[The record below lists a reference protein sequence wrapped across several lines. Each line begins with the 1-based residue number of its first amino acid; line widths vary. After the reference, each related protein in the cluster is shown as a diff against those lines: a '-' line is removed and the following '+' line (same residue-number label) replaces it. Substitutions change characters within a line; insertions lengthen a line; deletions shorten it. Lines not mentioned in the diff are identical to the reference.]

1 VATAPGGSVPTGM
14 AFATLQRPG
23 ARAYDPAVGTQFT
36 IGQLAAAAGIP
47 TTTVRYYERR
57 RLLRAALRIG
67 SGQYRLYGAAE
78 LERLRFIRAAQTLG
92 FSLDDIARLLAL
104 DDGRS
109 APCAEVQALIEARLS
124 DISERM
130 SDLRRV
136 QRALR
141 GSLDL
146 CRGRRPE
153 GGCAVIDGLA
163 SPPHHRLGRRR

>member
-1 VATAPGGSVPTGM
+1 V
-14 AFATLQRPG
+14 G
-23 ARAYDPAVGTQFT
+23 AQYT

-57 RLLRAALRIG
+57 RLLRAALRVG

-78 LERLRFIRAAQTLG
+78 LDRLRFIRAAQALG

-104 DDGRS
+104 DDGQ
-109 APCAEVQALIEARLS
+109 AEPCAEVQALIEARLS
-124 DISERM
+124 DV
-130 SDLRRV
+130 SDRVRDLQRV

-141 GSLDL
+141 ASLDL
-146 CRGRRPE
+146 CRRRRPE

-163 SPPHHRLGRRR
+163 PPPRRPLGRRP